1 MAWYSN
7 LFNVGIE
14 KVVGSVAK
22 GLDSLI
28 TSDEER
34 LQLELEVKKADQ
46 SFKLENKRLDLQEQ
60 ELYVGDVKSARAEQS
75 RVQES
80 ENASM
85 LAKNIQPVLAIV
97 VTLATLGL
105 FYTVM
110 FKGIPKDGDQNIIM
124 FVLGSLSAAFTMVL
138 GYFFGSTKSSA
149 EKTQLIAKG
158 RK

>member
-1 MAWYSN
+1 MAWYSD
-7 LFNVGIE
+7 LFNVGID

-34 LQLELEVKKADQ
+34 LELKLESTKAKQ
-46 SFKLENKRLDLQEQ
+46 SFHLENRRLDLQEE
-60 ELYVGDVKSARAEQS
+60 ELYIKDVQSARVQQTK
-75 RVQES
+75 VQES

-97 VTLATLGL
+97 VTFATIGL
-105 FYTVM
+105 FYLVM
-110 FKGIPKDGDQNIIM
+110 FQGMPKEGDPNIIM

-149 EKTQLIAKG
+149 EKTQLIAKVN
-158 RK
+158 K